1 MYLRF
6 TVSLAILNFNLY
18 FSESVNTCYKS
29 DVLMGMLPGQRLLN
43 VAFSTYQSKGLMDC
57 CRRCQLHK
65 ICSSVNFD
73 TSTSVCELNV
83 AASGLYES
91 RENYKFVDMRSWSS
105 LDLGSCA
112 NNDCLLHQ
120 RCQDEGNSEHTCVPI
135 GCGSPPDIS
144 FINKTSFGGKT
155 LWQFNET
162 AEYACSVGYY
172 PSTDVTC
179 MDNGNWTDFTC
190 KPFRNCP
197 EIKKCYAMPNSN
209 EFWLMPFSGSQ
220 MIKVYCRF
228 TEKSRPYITV
238 NELNKSVMSAMV
250 RDLNNSCDATTTSI
264 QPHPD
269 VGETRFQKV
278 RLFVGQKILHQS
290 NQDYASS
297 TLKEQAYGRAGDC
310 YALNDTCG
318 VKGEF
323 VINLTG
329 TGLRVSSSV
338 EWDTWGTDAR
348 IEYLNRSDDGLIVNG
363 ACGGSCGG
371 CKLKT
376 DLFIEPDPNYIIP
389 DVSVAISPICE
400 SLV

>member
-1 MYLRF
+1 M
-6 TVSLAILNFNLY
+6 LAILNLDKY
-18 FSESVNTCYKS
+18 LTGSVNTCRKT
-29 DVLMGMLPGQRLLN
+29 DVFMGMLSGQRLLN
-43 VAFSTYQSKGLMDC
+43 VTFSTYQSKGLMHC

-73 TSTSVCELNV
+73 TSSSVCELNV

-91 RENYKFVDMRSWSS
+91 RQNYKFVDTRSWPS
-105 LDLGSCA
+105 LVLGPCA
-112 NNDCLLHQ
+112 NHDCLLHQ
-120 RCQDEGNSEHTCVPI
+120 RCQDDGNSEHKCVPI

-144 FINKTSFGGKT
+144 FINKTSFGGNA

-162 AEYACSVGYY
+162 AKYACSVGYY
-172 PSTDVTC
+172 PSINVTC
-179 MDNGNWTDFTC
+179 KDNGNWADFTC
-190 KPFRNCP
+190 KAFRNCP
-197 EIKKCYAMPNSN
+197 DIKQCYAVPNNN
-209 EFWLMPFSGSQ
+209 EFWFRMYSDSRR
-220 MIKVYCRF
+220 MKVFCDFYEGNRA
-228 TEKSRPYITV
+228 YITV

-250 RDLNNSCDATTTSI
+250 RKLKNSCNATTNSS

-269 VGETRFQKV
+269 VGETRFEKV
-278 RLFVGQKILHQS
+278 RLFVSQKILHQS

-329 TGLRVSSSV
+329 TGLRVSSSA
-338 EWDTWGTDAR
+338 EWETWGTVAR

-376 DLFIEPDPNYIIP
+376 DLFIEPDPNYIKP
-389 DVSVAISPICE
+389 DDSAAISPICE